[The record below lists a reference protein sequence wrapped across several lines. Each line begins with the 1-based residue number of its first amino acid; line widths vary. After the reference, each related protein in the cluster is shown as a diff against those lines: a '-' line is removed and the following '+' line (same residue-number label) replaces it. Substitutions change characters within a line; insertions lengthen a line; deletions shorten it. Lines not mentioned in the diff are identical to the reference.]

1 MSSILG
7 IWSFDLLIT
16 SSAVYGHKL
25 NSAVLLY
32 TGIRLL
38 ATLKCN
44 HDYAKKKKKKKNNQ

>member
-44 HDYAKKKKKKKNNQ
+44 HDYA